1 MTPDAA
7 RLLREMFEAAIASAQ
22 PARCV
27 PPHLPSPTEVKGRLV
42 VIGAGKA
49 SAAMARAVEDR
60 YGGPLT
66 GLVVTRYGYN
76 VPCQKIEIALAVKR
90 REHRGNDPLQFKHEP
105 SFLSLTTIQAFL
117 GQR

>member
-7 RLLREMFEAAIASAQ
+7 RLMREMFEAAIASAQ

-76 VPCQKIEIALAVKR
+76 VPCQKIEI
-90 REHRGNDPLQFKHEP
+90 
-105 SFLSLTTIQAFL
+105 
-117 GQR
+117 